1 MKTILRTIVSIFMV
15 AVLVSSSLT
24 AFAESG
30 DSANTANINIA
41 DVNIKSHV
49 NIDYSRPAIKLKA
62 NKVTKA
68 AKAVSGVSAFLT
80 SNVVSPTVFLQ
91 NNPRLI
97 QNGILTAEN
106 NTNYIY
112 FTVTKDTFIWAKLA
126 SSNSDYTISLYKIDD
141 TTGQALPTDIVENSN
156 SIIANSGLEQG
167 DYLFLISSNGSVGDN
182 YDLQINATNPAGEFS
197 SINTITP
204 SLQQLVISYT
214 NQEVYAN
221 GIYVFSWDSAASN
234 RHLNWRRDVMAVKEL
249 VTETKKMILENVK
262 VRTISAPVTYTSQYA
277 SSDNAILLYLNEG
290 TAYTYYETIT
300 ENANPLNYSKSF
312 VDPNG
317 KITPRNLD
325 SSDFVNATHIL
336 VLDLNTGKPIDF
348 FSSLNYFYNDKSV
361 DREDSPKIT
370 YNQ

>member
-15 AVLVSSSLT
+15 AVLLSSSLT
-24 AFAESG
+24 VFAESVD
-30 DSANTANINIA
+30 DSNPANINIA

-49 NIDYSRPAIKLKA
+49 NIDYSKPAIKLKTNRVA
-62 NKVTKA
+62 KVA
-68 AKAVSGVSAFLT
+68 SGVSAYTT
-80 SNVVSPTVFLQ
+80 SNAVSTIVFLQ
-91 NNPRLI
+91 NDPRLI

-126 SSNSDYTISLYKIDD
+126 SSNADYTISLYKIDEI
-141 TTGQALPTDIVENSN
+141 TGQALPTDIVDNSN

-204 SLQQLVISYT
+204 TLQQLVITYA

-221 GIYVFSWDSAASN
+221 GKYVFSWDATATNS
-234 RHLNWRRDVMAVKEL
+234 HLNWKRDVMTVKEL

-262 VRTISAPVTYTSQYA
+262 VRTLSAPVTYTSQYA

-290 TAYTYYETIT
+290 TTYTYYQTLI
-300 ENANPLNYSKSF
+300 ENSNPLNYSKSF

-317 KITPRNLD
+317 RITPRNLD
-325 SSDFVNATHIL
+325 SSDFINATHIL
-336 VLDLNTGKPIDF
+336 VFDLNTGKPIDF
-348 FSSLNYFYNDKSV
+348 FSSLNYFYNDKSL
-361 DREDSPKIT
+361 DREATPTIAYKE
-370 YNQ
+370 